1 MGPGQGIGPTDEAQ
15 ALGARA
21 LRLVLDT
28 NVLLSALIRVDSKPY
43 KLVHAWLDG
52 RFELVSGEAQL
63 EELRRVSRYEQVRRY
78 VAAAEIGWLI
88 NRIRER
94 AFLVKRLSNIDVAHD
109 PGDNYL
115 LAMAMSGEAEYLVTG
130 DKSGLLALERHGRTR
145 IVTVQH
151 IVLTLKLR

>member
-1 MGPGQGIGPTDEAQ
+1 MGPSQDVAAPGEAQ

-21 LRLVLDT
+21 LRAILDT

-43 KLVHAWLDG
+43 KLVRAWLDG
-52 RFELVSGEAQL
+52 RFGLVSGEAQL

-78 VAAAEIGWLI
+78 FAPAEIGWLI

-94 AFLVKRLSNIDVAHD
+94 ALLVKQLPKVDVADD

-115 LAMAMSGEAEYLVTG
+115 LAMAVAGEAEYLVTG
-130 DKSGLLALERHGRTR
+130 DKSDLLALKRHRGTQL
-145 IVTVQH
+145 VTVQEM
-151 IVLTLKLR
+151 VSMLELR

>member
-1 MGPGQGIGPTDEAQ
+1 VGPGQDVAAPGEAQ

-21 LRLVLDT
+21 LRAILDT

-43 KLVHAWLDG
+43 KLVRAWLDG
-52 RFELVSGEAQL
+52 RFGLVSGEAQL

-78 VAAAEIGWLI
+78 FAPAEIGWLI

-94 AFLVKRLSNIDVAHD
+94 ALLVKQLPKVDVADD

-115 LAMAMSGEAEYLVTG
+115 LAMAVAGEAEYLVTG
-130 DKSGLLALERHGRTR
+130 DKSDLLALKRHRGTQL
-145 IVTVQH
+145 VTVQEM
-151 IVLTLKLR
+151 VSMLELR

>member
-1 MGPGQGIGPTDEAQ
+1 MGPGEGVAPPGEAQ

-21 LRLVLDT
+21 LRVILDT

-43 KLVHAWLDG
+43 KLVRVWLDG
-52 RFELVSGEAQL
+52 RFELVSSEAQL

-78 VAAAEIGWLI
+78 FAPAEIGWLV

-94 AFLVKRLSNIDVAHD
+94 ALLVKRLPNIDVADD

-115 LAMAMSGEAEYLVTG
+115 LAMAVAGEAEYLVTG
-130 DKSGLLALERHGRTR
+130 DKSDLLALERYRGTQL
-145 IVTVQH
+145 VTVH
-151 IVLTLKLR
+151 ELVSTLKLR

>member
-1 MGPGQGIGPTDEAQ
+1 VGPGQGVAAPGEAQ

-21 LRLVLDT
+21 LRAILDT

-43 KLVHAWLDG
+43 KLVRAWLDG
-52 RFELVSGEAQL
+52 RFGLVSGEAQL

-78 VAAAEIGWLI
+78 FAPAEIGWLI

-94 AFLVKRLSNIDVAHD
+94 ALLVKQLPKVDVAGD

-115 LAMAMSGEAEYLVTG
+115 LAMAATG
-130 DKSGLLALERHGRTR
+130 DKSDLRSDGTAAR
-145 IVTVQH
+145 ISSPSGDVS
-151 IVLTLKLR
+151 TLKLR

>member
-1 MGPGQGIGPTDEAQ
+1 VGPGQDVAAPGEAQ

-21 LRLVLDT
+21 LRAILDT

-43 KLVHAWLDG
+43 KLVRAWLDG
-52 RFELVSGEAQL
+52 RFGLVSGEAQL

-78 VAAAEIGWLI
+78 FAPAEIGWLI

-94 AFLVKRLSNIDVAHD
+94 ALLVKQLPKVDVADD

-115 LAMAMSGEAEYLVTG
+115 LAMAVAGEAEYLVTG
-130 DKSGLLALERHGRTR
+130 DKSDLLALERHRGTQL
-145 IVTVQH
+145 VTVQEM
-151 IVLTLKLR
+151 VSMLKLR